1 MLAAIFATYY
11 TICTLDTLSTFS
23 YINMRERSRGQ
34 EVMTTAWC
42 PESRVTQVP
51 SCSCA

>member
-1 MLAAIFATYY
+1 MLAAIFAYP
-11 TICTLDTLSTFS
+11 TICTLDTQPSFS
-23 YINMRERSRGQ
+23 YMNMREKSRGQ